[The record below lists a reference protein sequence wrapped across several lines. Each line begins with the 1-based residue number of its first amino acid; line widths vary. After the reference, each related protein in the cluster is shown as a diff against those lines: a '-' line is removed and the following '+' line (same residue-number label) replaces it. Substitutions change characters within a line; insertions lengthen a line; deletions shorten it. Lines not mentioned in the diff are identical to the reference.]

1 MTVIPKRRA
10 SRFHDTA
17 RGRRQGRAL
26 RASTCDRARL
36 RRGNRF

>member
-1 MTVIPKRRA
+1 MTVIPSGVL
-10 SRFHDTA
+10 SRFHYTA